1 MKIIICLP
9 EHKYDPMSLHGFIP
23 DIKINVID
31 CNCFKIIVINDRE
44 EEQKLGEDRF
54 W

>member
-9 EHKYDPMSLHGFIP
+9 EHKYDSMSLHGFIS

-31 CNCFKIIVINDRE
+31 YNCFKIIVINYKE
-44 EEQKLGEDRF
+44 EEQKL
-54 W
+54 